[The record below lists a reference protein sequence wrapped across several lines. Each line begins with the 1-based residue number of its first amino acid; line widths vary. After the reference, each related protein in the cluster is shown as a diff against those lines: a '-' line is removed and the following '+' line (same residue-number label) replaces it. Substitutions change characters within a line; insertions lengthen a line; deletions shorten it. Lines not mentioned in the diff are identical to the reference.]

1 MAGFPLNLEAFFF
14 IVAGFPLG
22 IPIFPYGRVSVK
34 LKDFV
39 FIVAV
44 AGLSLNQGTSYFAL
58 WQSSR

>member
-34 LKDFV
+34 LKDFF
-39 FIVAV
+39 FIVAGRV
-44 AGLSLNQGTSYFAL
+44 GHRVLFRSVHSVL
-58 WQSSR
+58 